1 MAVRSK
7 KRRQE
12 MKHAKTAT
20 QNACKLCNPLGACL
34 AFRGIE
40 NCVPFLHGSQGC
52 ATYIRRYLISHYK
65 EPIDIASSNFHEESA
80 VFGGSH
86 NLQVGLKNVTEQ
98 YKPEVIGIAT
108 TCLSETIGDD
118 VPMILRDYTKSYKN
132 GSPMPIMIHASTPS
146 YQGSHI
152 DGFHAAV
159 RATVEKLAEGGNRQN
174 LVNMFPNMVS
184 PADLRYLKEI
194 FHDFSLPCMLL
205 PDYSQT
211 MDGGP
216 WGEYH
221 RIPPGG
227 TPASAIA
234 AAGRATASIEFSSTL
249 AESKSASGY
258 LEEVFGVK
266 RHQLALPIGI
276 KGSDKFFELLETITE
291 QQRPEKYE
299 DERRRLIDAYADGHK
314 YLFEKRVILYGEEDL
329 VIAMTAFLREIGM
342 TPVLCASGGKSGQFK
357 NKLTE
362 LIPDLQEQGI
372 KVREG
377 VDFVDIE
384 DEAKVL
390 KPDFLIG
397 NSKGYTMSRKNNIP
411 LLRIGF
417 PIHDRFGGQ
426 RAHHIGYR
434 GTQELFDRIVN
445 TVIEQRQN
453 ASSIGYTYM

>member
-1 MAVRSK
+1 
-7 KRRQE
+7 

-65 EPIDIASSNFHEESA
+65 EPIDIASSNFHEETA

-86 NLQVGLKNVTEQ
+86 NLKIGLKNVSKQ

-118 VPMILRDYTKSYKN
+118 VPMIIREYKQEFKN

-146 YQGSHI
+146 YMGSHI

-159 RATVEKLAEGGNRQN
+159 RATVKTLAEKGAREKLINI
-174 LVNMFPNMVS
+174 FPNMVS
-184 PADLRYLKEI
+184 PADIRYLKEI
-194 FHDFSLPCMLL
+194 LEDFKVSYMLL

-234 AAGRATASIEFSSTL
+234 MAGSAIASIEFGSTL
-249 AESKSASGY
+249 EPSKSAAGY
-258 LEEVFGVK
+258 LEEAFGVP
-266 RHQLALPIGI
+266 RYHMALPIGI
-276 KGSDKFFELLETITE
+276 KESDKFFTLLETLT
-291 QQRPEKYE
+291 QQERPEKYD

-314 YLFEKRVILYGEEDL
+314 YVFEQKVIIYGEEDL
-329 VIAMTAFLREIGM
+329 VVGMTAFLTEIGI
-342 TPVLCASGGKSGQFK
+342 TPILCASGGKSGLLRK
-357 NKLTE
+357 SIKE
-362 LIPDLQEQGI
+362 LIPGMYELGI

-384 DEAKVL
+384 DEAKLL

-411 LLRIGF
+411 LIRLGF

-426 RAHHIGYR
+426 RMHHLGYR

>member
-1 MAVRSK
+1 
-7 KRRQE
+7 
-12 MKHAKTAT
+12 MKHEHAKTAT

-65 EPIDIASSNFHEESA
+65 EPIDIASSNFHEETA

-86 NLQVGLKNVTEQ
+86 NLKIGLKNVSDQ
-98 YKPEVIGIAT
+98 YKPDVIGVAT

-118 VPMILRDYTKSYKN
+118 VPMILREYKKEFKN
-132 GSPMPIMIHASTPS
+132 GSPMPILIHASTPS

-159 RATVEKLAEGGNRQN
+159 HASVKALAEKMPWQRLIN
-174 LVNMFPNMVS
+174 LFPNMVS
-184 PADLRYLKEI
+184 PADMRYLKEI
-194 FHDFSLPCMLL
+194 LEDFGVPYMML

-216 WGEYH
+216 WAEYH

-234 AAGRATASIEFSSTL
+234 TAASAMASIEFGSTIE
-249 AESKSASGY
+249 ESKSAAGY
-258 LEEVFGVK
+258 LDVMFGVPAWY
-266 RHQLALPIGI
+266 LPLPIGI
-276 KGSDKFFELLETITE
+276 NGSDKFFSLLETLSGE
-291 QQRPEKYE
+291 KRAEKYD
-299 DERRRLIDAYADGHK
+299 DERRRLVDAYADGHK
-314 YLFEKRVILYGEEDL
+314 YVFDKRVIIYGEEDL
-329 VIAMTAFLREIGM
+329 VIGMTAFLREIGM
-342 TPVLCASGGKSGQFK
+342 VPILCASGGKSGLLK
-357 NKLTE
+357 KRIEE
-362 LIPDLQEQGI
+362 LVPDMDELGI

-384 DEAKVL
+384 DEAKIL
-390 KPDFLIG
+390 QPDFLVG

-411 LLRIGF
+411 LLRLGF

-426 RAHHIGYR
+426 RMHHLGYR

>member
-1 MAVRSK
+1 MTT
-7 KRRQE
+7 
-12 MKHAKTAT
+12 MHTTAKTAT

-40 NCVPFLHGSQGC
+40 NSVSFLHGSQGC

-65 EPIDIASSNFHEESA
+65 EPIDIASSNFNEDTA

-86 NLQVGLKNVTEQ
+86 NLKLGLKNVSQQ
-98 YKPEVIGIAT
+98 YKPAVIGIAT

-118 VPMILRDYTKSYKN
+118 VPMILKEYKAIV
-132 GSPMPIMIHASTPS
+132 GDAPMPIMIFASTPS

-159 RATVEKLAEGGNRQN
+159 QATVKTLAEAGPKTNVVN
-174 LVNMFPNMVS
+174 LFPGMIS
-184 PADLRYLKEI
+184 PSDIRYMKEI
-194 FHDFSLPCMLL
+194 MSDFGIPYVLL

-221 RIPPGG
+221 RISPGG
-227 TPASAIA
+227 TPTSAIA
-234 AAGRATASIEFSSTL
+234 SSGSAMASIEFGSTL
-249 AESKSASGY
+249 EAAKSAAGY
-258 LEEVFGVK
+258 LEATFGVP
-266 RHQLALPIGI
+266 RHHMALPIGI
-276 KGSDKFFELLETITE
+276 KASDRFFATLETLSGKPM
-291 QQRPEKYE
+291 PETHQ
-299 DERRRLIDAYADGHK
+299 DERRRLVDAYADGHK
-314 YLFEKRVILYGEEDL
+314 YVFGRKVIIYGEEDL
-329 VIAMTAFLREIGM
+329 VISMASFLHEIGVV
-342 TPVLCASGGKSGQFK
+342 PVLCASGGKSGQMK
-357 NKLTE
+357 KRLLEIIPNMDE
-362 LIPDLQEQGI
+362 LGI
-372 KVREG
+372 TAREG

-384 DEAKVL
+384 NETETL

-397 NSKGYTMSRKNNIP
+397 NSKGFTMSKKSELP
-411 LLRIGF
+411 LIRIGF

-426 RAHHIGYR
+426 RLHHLGYR

-453 ASSIGYTYM
+453 SSEIGYTYM

>member
-1 MAVRSK
+1 
-7 KRRQE
+7 
-12 MKHAKTAT
+12 MKHEHAKTAT

-65 EPIDIASSNFHEESA
+65 EPIDIASSNFHEETA

-86 NLQVGLKNVTEQ
+86 NLKIGLKNVSDQ
-98 YKPEVIGIAT
+98 YKPDVIGVAT

-118 VPMILRDYTKSYKN
+118 VPMILREYKKEFKN
-132 GSPMPIMIHASTPS
+132 GSPMPILIHASTPS

-159 RATVEKLAEGGNRQN
+159 HASVKALAEKMPWQRLIN
-174 LVNMFPNMVS
+174 LFPNMVS

-194 FHDFSLPCMLL
+194 LEDFGVPYMML

-234 AAGRATASIEFSSTL
+234 TAASAMASIEFGSTIE
-249 AESKSASGY
+249 AAKSAAGF
-258 LEEVFGVK
+258 LDVMFGVPAW
-266 RHQLALPIGI
+266 HLPLPIGI
-276 KGSDKFFELLETITE
+276 KGSDKFFSLLETLTGE
-291 QQRPEKYE
+291 RRAEKYE
-299 DERRRLIDAYADGHK
+299 DERRRLVDAYADGHK
-314 YLFEKRVILYGEEDL
+314 YVFDKRVIIYGEEDL
-329 VIAMTAFLREIGM
+329 VIGMTAFLREIGM
-342 TPVLCASGGKSGQFK
+342 VPVLCASGGKSGLLKQRIG
-357 NKLTE
+357 E
-362 LIPDLQEQGI
+362 LVPDMDELGI

-384 DEAKVL
+384 DEAKIL
-390 KPDFLIG
+390 QPDFLIG

-411 LLRIGF
+411 LLRLGF

-426 RAHHIGYR
+426 RMHHLGYR

>member
-1 MAVRSK
+1 M
-7 KRRQE
+7 
-12 MKHAKTAT
+12 
-20 QNACKLCNPLGACL
+20 
-34 AFRGIE
+34 
-40 NCVPFLHGSQGC
+40 
-52 ATYIRRYLISHYK
+52 ISHYK

-86 NLQVGLKNVTEQ
+86 NLKIGLKNVSDQ
-98 YKPEVIGIAT
+98 YKPDVIGVAT

-118 VPMILRDYTKSYKN
+118 VPMILREYKKEFKN

-159 RATVEKLAEGGNRQN
+159 YATVKALAEKMPQQRLIN
-174 LVNMFPNMVS
+174 LFPNMVS
-184 PADLRYLKEI
+184 PADMRYLKEI
-194 FHDFSLPCMLL
+194 LGDFGVPYMML

-216 WGEYH
+216 WAEYH

-227 TPASAIA
+227 TPASAITTA
-234 AAGRATASIEFSSTL
+234 ASAMASIEFGSTIE
-249 AESKSASGY
+249 ASKSAAGY
-258 LEEVFGVK
+258 LDVMFGVPAY
-266 RHQLALPIGI
+266 HLPLPIGI
-276 KGSDKFFELLETITE
+276 KESDKFFSLLETLTE
-291 QQRPEKYE
+291 EKRAEKYE
-299 DERRRLIDAYADGHK
+299 DERRRLVDAYADGHK
-314 YLFEKRVILYGEEDL
+314 YVFDKRVIIYGEEDL
-329 VIAMTAFLREIGM
+329 VIGMTAFLREIGM
-342 TPVLCASGGKSGQFK
+342 VPVLCASGGKSGLLK
-357 NKLTE
+357 KRIEE
-362 LIPDLQEQGI
+362 LVPDMDELGI

-384 DEAKVL
+384 DEAKIL
-390 KPDFLIG
+390 QPDFLVG
-397 NSKGYTMSRKNNIP
+397 NSKGYTMSRKNSIP
-411 LLRIGF
+411 LLRLGF

-426 RAHHIGYR
+426 RMHHLGYR

>member
-1 MAVRSK
+1 
-7 KRRQE
+7 
-12 MKHAKTAT
+12 MKHEHAKTAT

-65 EPIDIASSNFHEESA
+65 EPIDIASSNFHEETA

-86 NLQVGLKNVTEQ
+86 NLKIGLKNVSDQ
-98 YKPEVIGIAT
+98 YKPDVIGVAT

-118 VPMILRDYTKSYKN
+118 VPMILREYKKEFKN
-132 GSPMPIMIHASTPS
+132 GSPMPILIHASTPS

-159 RATVEKLAEGGNRQN
+159 HASVKALAEKMPWQRLIN
-174 LVNMFPNMVS
+174 LFPNMVS

-194 FHDFSLPCMLL
+194 LEDFGVPYMML

-234 AAGRATASIEFSSTL
+234 TAASAMASIEFGSTIE
-249 AESKSASGY
+249 ASKSAAGY
-258 LEEVFGVK
+258 LDVMFGVPAY
-266 RHQLALPIGI
+266 HLPLPIGI
-276 KGSDKFFELLETITE
+276 NGSDKFFSLLETLTGE
-291 QQRPEKYE
+291 KRAEKYE
-299 DERRRLIDAYADGHK
+299 DERRRLVDAYADGHK
-314 YLFEKRVILYGEEDL
+314 YVFEKKVILYGEEDL
-329 VIAMTAFLREIGM
+329 VIAMTVFLREIGM
-342 TPVLCASGGKSGQFK
+342 VPVLCASGGKSGLMK
-357 NKLTE
+357 KRIAE
-362 LIPDLQEQGI
+362 LVPDMDELGI

-384 DEAKVL
+384 DDAKIL
-390 KPDFLIG
+390 QPDFLIG

-411 LLRIGF
+411 LLRLGF

-426 RAHHIGYR
+426 RMHHLGYR
-434 GTQELFDRIVN
+434 GTQELFDRRVN

>member
-1 MAVRSK
+1 
-7 KRRQE
+7 
-12 MKHAKTAT
+12 MKHEHAKAAT

-65 EPIDIASSNFHEESA
+65 EPIDIASSNFNEETA

-86 NLQVGLKNVTEQ
+86 NLKLGLKNVSDQ
-98 YKPEVIGIAT
+98 YKPEVIGVAT

-118 VPMILRDYTKSYKN
+118 VPGILREYKKEFKN
-132 GSPMPIMIHASTPS
+132 GSPMPIIIHASTPS

-159 RATVEKLAEGGNRQN
+159 HATVKALAEKAVKQRMIN
-174 LVNMFPNMVS
+174 LFPNMVS
-184 PADLRYLKEI
+184 PADLRHLKEI
-194 FHDFSLPCMLL
+194 FVDFGMPVMVL

-227 TPASAIA
+227 TPAIAIA
-234 AAGRATASIEFSSTL
+234 SAASAMASIEFGSTIE
-249 AESKSASGY
+249 ASKSAAEH
-258 LEEVFGVK
+258 LDVMFGIPAY
-266 RHQLALPIGI
+266 RMPLPIGI
-276 KGSDKFFELLETITE
+276 KGSDKFFSLLETVTGAK
-291 QQRPEKYE
+291 RAEKYE
-299 DERRRLIDAYADGHK
+299 DERRRLVDAYADGHK
-314 YLFEKRVILYGEEDL
+314 YVFEKKVIIYGEEDL

-342 TPVLCASGGKSGQFK
+342 VPVLCASGGKSGLLK
-357 NKLTE
+357 KRIAE
-362 LIPDLQEQGI
+362 LVPDMDELGI
-372 KVREG
+372 NVRDG

-384 DEAKVL
+384 EESKIL
-390 KPDFLIG
+390 QPDFLIG
-397 NSKGYTMSRKNNIP
+397 NSKGFTMSKKNSIP
-411 LLRIGF
+411 LLRLGF

-426 RAHHIGYR
+426 RMHHLGYR
-434 GTQELFDRIVN
+434 GTLELFDRIVN

>member
-1 MAVRSK
+1 
-7 KRRQE
+7 

-65 EPIDIASSNFHEESA
+65 EPIDIASSNFHEETA

-86 NLQVGLKNVTEQ
+86 NLKIGLKNVSKQ

-118 VPMILRDYTKSYKN
+118 VPMIIREYQAEFKN

-146 YQGSHI
+146 YMGSHI

-159 RATVEKLAEGGNRQN
+159 RATVKTLAEKGAREKLINI
-174 LVNMFPNMVS
+174 FPNMVS
-184 PADLRYLKEI
+184 PADIRYLKEI
-194 FHDFSLPCMLL
+194 LEDFKVPYMLL

-234 AAGRATASIEFSSTL
+234 MAGSAVASIEFGSTL
-249 AESKSASGY
+249 EASKSAAGY
-258 LEEVFGVK
+258 LEEAFGVP
-266 RHQLALPIGI
+266 RYHMALPIGI
-276 KGSDKFFELLETITE
+276 KESDKFFTLLEALTE
-291 QQRPEKYE
+291 QERPEKYD

-314 YLFEKRVILYGEEDL
+314 YVFEQKVIIYGEEDL
-329 VIAMTAFLREIGM
+329 VVGMTAFLTEIGI
-342 TPVLCASGGKSGQFK
+342 TPILCASGGKSGLLRK
-357 NKLTE
+357 SIME
-362 LIPDLQEQGI
+362 LIPGMDELGI

-384 DEAKVL
+384 DEAKLL

-411 LLRIGF
+411 LIRLGF

-426 RAHHIGYR
+426 RMHHLGYR
-434 GTQELFDRIVN
+434 GTHELFDRIVN

>member
-1 MAVRSK
+1 
-7 KRRQE
+7 

-98 YKPEVIGIAT
+98 YKPDVIGIAT
-108 TCLSETIGDD
+108 TCLTETIGDD
-118 VPMILRDYTKSYKN
+118 VPLILRDYKKAHKN
-132 GSPMPIMIHASTPS
+132 GSPLPIMIHASTPS

-159 RATVEKLAEGGNRQN
+159 RATVKTLAKQGTEELELIN
-174 LVNMFPNMVS
+174 LFPNMVS

-194 FHDFSLPCMLL
+194 LTDFKVPFMLL

-227 TPASAIA
+227 TPASAIT
-234 AAGRATASIEFSSTL
+234 AAGSARASIEFGSTL
-249 AESKSASGY
+249 EASKSAAGY
-258 LEEVFGVK
+258 LQEAFGVP
-266 RHQLALPIGI
+266 RHQLSLPIGI
-276 KGSDKFFELLETITE
+276 KESDKFFGLLETLTG
-291 QQRPEKYE
+291 QPRPEKYE

-314 YLFEKRVILYGEEDL
+314 YIFEKKVIIYGEEDL
-329 VIAMTAFLREIGM
+329 VVAMTAFLQEIGI
-342 TPVLCASGGKSGQFK
+342 TPVLCASGGKSGLLKQRIG
-357 NKLTE
+357 E
-362 LIPDLQEQGI
+362 LIPEMEELGI
-372 KVREG
+372 KTREG

-390 KPDFLIG
+390 QPDFLIG

-411 LLRIGF
+411 LIRIGF

-434 GTQELFDRIVN
+434 GTLELFDRIVN

>member
-1 MAVRSK
+1 L
-7 KRRQE
+7 
-12 MKHAKTAT
+12 KHAKTAT

-86 NLQVGLKNVTEQ
+86 NLQVGLKNVTAQ

-118 VPMILRDYTKSYKN
+118 VPMILREYTKTYRN
-132 GSPMPIMIHASTPS
+132 GTPMPIMIHASTPS

-159 RATVEKLAEGGNRQN
+159 RATVETLAEKGERQN

-194 FHDFSLPCMLL
+194 FTDFRLPCMLL

-227 TPASAIA
+227 TPASAIVN
-234 AAGRATASIEFSSTL
+234 AGRATASIEFTSTL
-249 AESKSASGY
+249 AASKSAACY
-258 LEEVFGVK
+258 LEEAFGVP
-266 RHQLALPIGI
+266 RHQLSLPIGI
-276 KGSDKFFELLETITE
+276 KESDKFFELLETLTE
-291 QQRPEKYE
+291 QPRPEKYE
-299 DERRRLIDAYADGHK
+299 DERRRLVDAYADGHK
-314 YLFEKRVILYGEEDL
+314 YVFEKKVILYGEEDL
-329 VIAMTAFLREIGM
+329 VVAMTAFLREIGM
-342 TPVLCASGGKSGQFK
+342 MPVLCASGGKSGQLK
-357 NKLTE
+357 QRIIE
-362 LIPDLQEQGI
+362 LIPDLEELGI

-377 VDFVDIE
+377 VDFMDIE
-384 DEAKVL
+384 DEAKLL

>member
-1 MAVRSK
+1 
-7 KRRQE
+7 
-12 MKHAKTAT
+12 MKHEHAKTAT

-65 EPIDIASSNFHEESA
+65 EPIDIASSNFHEETA

-86 NLQVGLKNVTEQ
+86 NLKIGLKNVSDQ
-98 YKPEVIGIAT
+98 YKPDVIGVAT

-118 VPMILRDYTKSYKN
+118 VPMILREYKKEFKN

-159 RATVEKLAEGGNRQN
+159 HASVKALAEKMPRQKLIN
-174 LVNMFPNMVS
+174 LFPNMVS
-184 PADLRYLKEI
+184 PADMRYLKEI
-194 FHDFSLPCMLL
+194 LGNFGVPYMML

-216 WGEYH
+216 WAEYH

-227 TPASAIA
+227 TPASAITTA
-234 AAGRATASIEFSSTL
+234 ASAMASIEFGSTIE
-249 AESKSASGY
+249 ASKSAAGY
-258 LEEVFGVK
+258 LDVMFGVPAY
-266 RHQLALPIGI
+266 HLPLPIGI
-276 KGSDKFFELLETITE
+276 KGSDKFFSLLETLTE
-291 QQRPEKYE
+291 EKRAEKYE
-299 DERRRLIDAYADGHK
+299 DERRRLVDAYADGHK
-314 YLFEKRVILYGEEDL
+314 YVFDKRVIIYGEEDL
-329 VIAMTAFLREIGM
+329 VIGMTAFLREIGM
-342 TPVLCASGGKSGQFK
+342 VPVLCASGGKSGLLK
-357 NKLTE
+357 KRIEE
-362 LIPDLQEQGI
+362 LVPDMDELGI

-384 DEAKVL
+384 DEAKIL
-390 KPDFLIG
+390 QPDFLIG
-397 NSKGYTMSRKNNIP
+397 NSKGYTMSRKNSIP
-411 LLRIGF
+411 LLRLGF

-426 RAHHIGYR
+426 RMHHLGYR

>member
-1 MAVRSK
+1 
-7 KRRQE
+7 

-65 EPIDIASSNFHEESA
+65 EPIDIASSNFHEETA

-86 NLQVGLKNVTEQ
+86 NLKIGLKNVSKQ
-98 YKPEVIGIAT
+98 YNPEVIGIAT

-118 VPMILRDYTKSYKN
+118 VPMIIREYKQEFKN

-146 YQGSHI
+146 YMGSHI

-159 RATVEKLAEGGNRQN
+159 RATVKTLAEKGAREKLINI
-174 LVNMFPNMVS
+174 FPNMVS
-184 PADLRYLKEI
+184 PADIRYLKEI
-194 FHDFSLPCMLL
+194 LEDFKVPYMLL

-234 AAGRATASIEFSSTL
+234 MAGSAIASIEFGSTL
-249 AESKSASGY
+249 EASKSAAGY
-258 LEEVFGVK
+258 LEEAFGVS
-266 RHQLALPIGI
+266 RYHMTLPIGI
-276 KGSDKFFELLETITE
+276 KKSDKFFTLLETLT
-291 QQRPEKYE
+291 QQERPEKYD

-314 YLFEKRVILYGEEDL
+314 YVFEQKVIIYGEEDL
-329 VIAMTAFLREIGM
+329 VIGMTAFLSEIGI
-342 TPVLCASGGKSGQFK
+342 TPVLCASGGKSGMLRK
-357 NKLTE
+357 SIKE
-362 LIPDLQEQGI
+362 LIPNMEELGI

-384 DEAKVL
+384 DEAKLL

-411 LLRIGF
+411 LIRLGF

-426 RAHHIGYR
+426 RMHHLGYR

>member
-1 MAVRSK
+1 MPRI
-7 KRRQE
+7 Q
-12 MKHAKTAT
+12 
-20 QNACKLCNPLGACL
+20 
-34 AFRGIE
+34 RGIE

-65 EPIDIASSNFHEESA
+65 EPIDIASSNFHEETA

-86 NLQVGLKNVTEQ
+86 NLKIGLKNVSKQ

-118 VPMILRDYTKSYKN
+118 VPMIIREYQAEFKN

-146 YQGSHI
+146 YMGSHI

-159 RATVEKLAEGGNRQN
+159 RATVKTLAEKGAREKLINI
-174 LVNMFPNMVS
+174 FPNMVS
-184 PADLRYLKEI
+184 PADIRYLKEI
-194 FHDFSLPCMLL
+194 LEDFKVPYMLL

-234 AAGRATASIEFSSTL
+234 MAGSAVASIEFGSTL
-249 AESKSASGY
+249 EASKSAAGY
-258 LEEVFGVK
+258 LEEAFGVP
-266 RHQLALPIGI
+266 RYHMALPIGI
-276 KGSDKFFELLETITE
+276 KESDKFFTLLEALTE
-291 QQRPEKYE
+291 QERPEKYD

-314 YLFEKRVILYGEEDL
+314 YVFEQKVIIYGEEDL
-329 VIAMTAFLREIGM
+329 VVGMTAFLTEIGI
-342 TPVLCASGGKSGQFK
+342 TPILCASGGKSGLLRK
-357 NKLTE
+357 SIME
-362 LIPDLQEQGI
+362 LIPGMDELGI

-384 DEAKVL
+384 DEAKLL

-411 LLRIGF
+411 LIRLGF

-426 RAHHIGYR
+426 RMHHLGYR

>member
-1 MAVRSK
+1 
-7 KRRQE
+7 

-65 EPIDIASSNFHEESA
+65 EPIDIASSNFHEETA

-86 NLQVGLKNVTEQ
+86 NLQAGLKNVTQQ

-118 VPMILRDYTKSYKN
+118 VEGILREYRKREKN
-132 GSPMPIMIHASTPS
+132 GTPMPILIHASTPS

-159 RATVEKLAEGGNRQN
+159 RSSVKALAEKGATGN
-174 LVNMFPNMVS
+174 LVNIFPNMVS

-194 FHDFSLPCMLL
+194 LGEFRLPYMML
-205 PDYSQT
+205 PDYSET

-227 TPASAIA
+227 TPARAIA
-234 AAGRATASIEFSSTL
+234 TAGRASGSIEFSSTI
-249 AESKSASGY
+249 EPSKSAASY
-258 LEEVFGVK
+258 LEESFGVRK
-266 RHQLALPIGI
+266 HHLTLPIGI
-276 KGSDKFFELLETITE
+276 KASDRFFALLETLTE
-291 QQRPEKYE
+291 RATPERYE
-299 DERRRLIDAYADGHK
+299 AERRRLVDAYADGHK
-314 YLFEKRVILYGEEDL
+314 YVFEKRVIIYGEEDL
-329 VIAMTAFLREIGM
+329 VIAMTAFLSEIGI
-342 TPVLCASGGKSGQFK
+342 TPVLCASGGKSGMLRK
-357 NKLTE
+357 KIE
-362 LIPDLQEQGI
+362 EIVPDLDEKEI

-384 DEAKVL
+384 DEAQLL

-397 NSKGYTMSRKNNIP
+397 NSKGFTLSRKNNIP
-411 LLRIGF
+411 LIRIGF

-426 RAHHIGYR
+426 RMHHLGYR

>member
-1 MAVRSK
+1 MTHT
-7 KRRQE
+7 
-12 MKHAKTAT
+12 HAKTAT

-65 EPIDIASSNFHEESA
+65 EPIDIASSNFHEETA

-86 NLQVGLKNVTEQ
+86 NLKIGLKNVSEQ
-98 YKPEVIGIAT
+98 YKPDVIGVAT

-118 VPMILRDYTKSYKN
+118 VPMILREYKKEFKN

-159 RATVEKLAEGGNRQN
+159 HATVKALAVKGSKEELIN
-174 LVNMFPNMVS
+174 LFPNMLS
-184 PADLRYLKEI
+184 PADLRHLKEI
-194 FHDFSLPCMLL
+194 FGDFGVPVMVL

-234 AAGRATASIEFSSTL
+234 HAGSATASIEFGSTI
-249 AESKSASGY
+249 ETSKSAAGY
-258 LEEVFGVK
+258 LDVMFGVPAY
-266 RHQLALPIGI
+266 HLPLPIGI
-276 KGSDKFFELLETITE
+276 KGSDRFFSLLETLTGNK
-291 QQRPEKYE
+291 RSEKYE
-299 DERRRLIDAYADGHK
+299 DERRRLVDAYADGHK
-314 YLFEKRVILYGEEDL
+314 YVFEKKVILYGEEDL
-329 VIAMTAFLREIGM
+329 VIAMTVFLREIGM
-342 TPVLCASGGKSGQFK
+342 VPVLCASGGKSGQMK
-357 NKLTE
+357 KRIEE
-362 LIPDLQEQGI
+362 LVPDMDELDI

-411 LLRIGF
+411 LLRLGF

-426 RAHHIGYR
+426 RMHHIGYR

-445 TVIEQRQN
+445 TVIEMRQN

>member
-1 MAVRSK
+1 
-7 KRRQE
+7 
-12 MKHAKTAT
+12 MKHEHAKTAT

-86 NLQVGLKNVTEQ
+86 NLKIGLKNVSDQ
-98 YKPEVIGIAT
+98 YKPDVIGVAT

-118 VPMILRDYTKSYKN
+118 VPMILREYKKEFKN

-159 RATVEKLAEGGNRQN
+159 HASVKALAEKMPQQRLIN
-174 LVNMFPNMVS
+174 LFPNMVS
-184 PADLRYLKEI
+184 PADMRYLKEI
-194 FHDFSLPCMLL
+194 LEDFGVPYMML

-234 AAGRATASIEFSSTL
+234 TAASATASIEFGSTIE
-249 AESKSASGY
+249 ASKSAAGY
-258 LEEVFGVK
+258 LDMMFGVPAW
-266 RHQLALPIGI
+266 HLPLPIGI
-276 KGSDKFFELLETITE
+276 KGSDKFFSLLETLTGE
-291 QQRPEKYE
+291 NRAEKYE
-299 DERRRLIDAYADGHK
+299 DERRRLVDAYADGHK
-314 YLFEKRVILYGEEDL
+314 YVFDKRVIIYGEEDL
-329 VIAMTAFLREIGM
+329 VIGMTAFLREIGM
-342 TPVLCASGGKSGQFK
+342 VPVLCASGGKSGVLK
-357 NKLTE
+357 KRIEE
-362 LIPDLQEQGI
+362 LVPDVDELGI

-384 DEAKVL
+384 DEAKIL
-390 KPDFLIG
+390 QPDFLIG
-397 NSKGYTMSRKNNIP
+397 NSKGYTMSRKNSIP
-411 LLRIGF
+411 LLRLGF

-426 RAHHIGYR
+426 RMHHLGYR

>member
-1 MAVRSK
+1 
-7 KRRQE
+7 

-65 EPIDIASSNFHEESA
+65 EPIDIASSNFHEETA

-86 NLQVGLKNVTEQ
+86 NLKIGLKNVSKQ

-118 VPMILRDYTKSYKN
+118 VPMIIREYKQEFKN

-146 YQGSHI
+146 YMGSHI

-159 RATVEKLAEGGNRQN
+159 RATVKTLAEKGAREKLINI
-174 LVNMFPNMVS
+174 FPNMVS
-184 PADLRYLKEI
+184 PADIRYLKEI
-194 FHDFSLPCMLL
+194 LEDFKVPYMLL

-234 AAGRATASIEFSSTL
+234 MAGSAIASIEFGSTL
-249 AESKSASGY
+249 EPSKSAAGY
-258 LEEVFGVK
+258 LEEAFGVP
-266 RHQLALPIGI
+266 RYHMALPIGI
-276 KGSDKFFELLETITE
+276 KESDKFFTLLEALTE
-291 QQRPEKYE
+291 QERPEKYD

-314 YLFEKRVILYGEEDL
+314 YVFEQKVIIYGEEDL
-329 VIAMTAFLREIGM
+329 VVGMTAFLTEIGI
-342 TPVLCASGGKSGQFK
+342 TPILCASGGKSGLLRK
-357 NKLTE
+357 SIME
-362 LIPDLQEQGI
+362 LIPGMDELGI

-384 DEAKVL
+384 DEAKLL

-411 LLRIGF
+411 LIRLGF

-426 RAHHIGYR
+426 RMHHLGYR

>member
-1 MAVRSK
+1 L
-7 KRRQE
+7 
-12 MKHAKTAT
+12 KHAKTAT

-86 NLQVGLKNVTEQ
+86 NLQVGLKNVTAQ

-118 VPMILRDYTKSYKN
+118 VPMILREYKKTYRN
-132 GSPMPIMIHASTPS
+132 GTPMPIMIHASTPS

-159 RATVEKLAEGGNRQN
+159 RATVETLAEKGERQK
-174 LVNMFPNMVS
+174 LVNIFPNMVS

-194 FHDFSLPCMLL
+194 LSDFRLPFMLL

-227 TPASAIA
+227 TPASAIV
-234 AAGRATASIEFSSTL
+234 AAGSAEASIEFGSTL
-249 AESKSASGY
+249 AASKSAAGY
-258 LEEVFGVK
+258 LEEAFGVP
-266 RHQLALPIGI
+266 RHQLSLPIGI
-276 KGSDKFFELLETITE
+276 KESDKFFDLLETLTE
-291 QQRPEKYE
+291 QPRPEKYE
-299 DERRRLIDAYADGHK
+299 DERRRLVDAYADGHK
-314 YLFEKRVILYGEEDL
+314 YVFEKKVIIYGEEDL
-329 VIAMTAFLREIGM
+329 VVAMTAFLREIGM
-342 TPVLCASGGKSGQFK
+342 MPVLCASGGKSGQLK
-357 NKLTE
+357 QRLTE
-362 LIPDLQEQGI
+362 LIPDLEEQGI

-384 DEAKVL
+384 EEAKVL